1 MKKEIMQKFY
11 LADKEVLKL
20 QITDQQFKTYNYWC
34 SQYNVKTL
42 KPFINYVQTA
52 SDLFIPVDRVKRI
65 LTDLTKIVVEGDALV
80 SIEDNQAARRVEFDL
95 PRYKSFLKSIGFL
108 GYNSA
113 KGWTNLQQH
122 LKKDPVQ
129 INKVYRFAKLD
140 QFELQDKLERLPE
153 DELKAITE
161 AELKYPWIL
170 TRVLKE
176 RKLA

>member
-1 MKKEIMQKFY
+1 MQKFY
-11 LADKEVLKL
+11 LADKEILRL
-20 QITDQQFKTYNYWC
+20 QITDQQYRAYNYWC

-52 SDLFIPVDRVKRI
+52 NDLLIPVDKVKRI
-65 LTDLTKIVVEGDALV
+65 LTDLTKIVVEGDTLV
-80 SIEDNQAARRVEFDL
+80 EIIDNKMARRIEFDL

-108 GYNSA
+108 GYTSA

-122 LKKDPVQ
+122 LKRDPEQ

-140 QFELQDKLERLPE
+140 QYELQEKLETLP
-153 DELKAITE
+153 DAELKTITT

-170 TRVLKE
+170 TKLLKE